1 MHILKVR
8 RNIDTMEV
16 LRNDLLVRRSRLRR
30 GQLALTRRI
39 RFIDLDAVHEDR
51 AFVLS
56 AQTLKYWYDVFSFV
70 STHKLQDG
78 SKR

>member
-30 GQLALTRRI
+30 GQLALPRRI

-51 AFVLS
+51 ALVLS
-56 AQTLKYWYDVFSFV
+56 AQTLKYGYDVYSFV
-70 STHKLQDG
+70 ATHKLPDG
-78 SKR
+78 STQ